1 MTPAPSP
8 RSSCN
13 RRRPANDDAHVD
25 DPHPRV
31 CLRMQACPCAS
42 PRSNGIRRGDSGRV
56 GRTPRR
62 ERRRPYRPASH
73 RPGQRRR
80 WQRYRRRAR
89 GIQRVRWRS
98 TQPCI
103 GAHRNRWPDRHEGP
117 TRRNGRYPIVATT
130 HDKTGKPL
138 HVAFTAIALDYQQTL
153 GRELSEKHCA
163 RCHDA
168 RSTAER
174 VSNLD
179 NLSAQPHAFS
189 DGATLNEIGPANL
202 VAIVGHG
209 GVAVGKSPEM
219 PPYSPTLSAVEIDAL
234 AAYIR
239 AVADPPYSPRGLVDA
254 NRTKPPPNR
263 SDAGN

>member
-1 MTPAPSP
+1 MTTRTLTILILVSASGCRRAPAPVPVATAFGVAIVDASGELP
-8 RSSCN
+8 VAN
-13 RRRPANDDAHVD
+13 VGALIDRPLIAQVNDADG
-25 DPHPRV
+25 
-31 CLRMQACPCAS
+31 
-42 PRSNGIRRGDSGRV
+42 NGIAGALVEFSASGGAQLSPV
-56 GRTPRR
+56 SGLTGTD
-62 ERRRPYRPASH
+62 
-73 RPGQRRR
+73 GQIATKV
-80 WQRYRRRAR
+80 QL
-89 GIQRVRWRS
+89 GGTS
-98 TQPCI
+98 
-103 GAHRNRWPDRHEGP
+103 
-117 TRRNGRYPIVATT
+117 GRYPIVATT